1 LVILVSLSNFSNS
14 DSNSNSSNSNWF
26 DPKLT
31 AVLLLYHSKT
41 CTFSSGNKDCVLY
54 LGFDRYIGARIFDN
68 SKQNN
73 NATLDHGTTVTK
85 VDGSCG
91 VCAQLLGGNIN
102 IQGKG
107 FRGIPR
113 TEITISL
120 MIKLLETKGLLH
132 LFETIGGHS
141 KHTDRK

>member
-1 LVILVSLSNFSNS
+1 MVILVSLSNFSNS
-14 DSNSNSSNSNWF
+14 DSNPNSNWS
-26 DPKLT
+26 DPEQKG
-31 AVLLLYHSKT
+31 VLRLYHSKT
-41 CTFSSGNKDCVLY
+41 CIFSTGNKDCVLY

-113 TEITISL
+113 TEITISF